1 MQQRAKT
8 QCIYTPRKRS
18 TNTREG
24 NKLVEMRLNDKG
36 CRPIRVEC
44 EMVAPLG
51 RSARDHCLFYPNWDL
66 HFHQSLPSSSLIFVA
81 HSCSSSK
88 ELCTP
93 THLVNKMAS
102 TMSGT
107 TFANSN
113 SSFRVSQS
121 HATPSYSYSDDP
133 STQLPSVDFNFED
146 LRQRMAAFTVKF
158 DAFIEKGRKRVLEDR
173 NEFRGRLSELGG
185 MYTFPSVRSRNTR
198 GLPETGSRQALADPA
213 AWAYFDDRHRTLDL
227 EQLDSTQAAQHN
239 LKHHKANEM
248 QSSSA
253 RQPGSVT
260 THDYKSGKIEVR
272 MWVSLLRHRVI
283 CFNVCAG
290 AVSRRAKCGLGPL
303 LLYP

>member
-1 MQQRAKT
+1 MKA
-8 QCIYTPRKRS
+8 
-18 TNTREG
+18 REG
-24 NKLVEMRLNDKG
+24 TSWSRWHLM
-36 CRPIRVEC
+36 IRDAGQSESSVKW
-44 EMVAPLG
+44 LL
-51 RSARDHCLFYPNWDL
+51 RSGDMHVTIVY
-66 HFHQSLPSSSLIFVA
+66 S
-81 HSCSSSK
+81 
-88 ELCTP
+88 TP
-93 THLVNKMAS
+93 TGISTSINPYHLVLSYLSRTLALLRTSFIGPLDLVVRMAS
-102 TMSGT
+102 TVSGT

-113 SSFRVSQS
+113 SSFRASQS

-260 THDYKSGKIEVR
+260 THD
-272 MWVSLLRHRVI
+272 
-283 CFNVCAG
+283 
-290 AVSRRAKCGLGPL
+290 
-303 LLYP
+303 